1 MAIGI
6 PGIGSGLDLS
16 TVLDQMLAIERRP
29 LDRNLAKQSN
39 IDTQISAYGTIKSAV
54 SSFKSALSA
63 LRYPTA
69 FNPATATSSSSTVAT
84 ATATGGAVASSYA
97 LVVTNLATA
106 QKTAST
112 VYTDGTTAIGGTG
125 TMRIRVNDTT
135 NYDIDITG
143 SNNTLEGIRDA
154 INNTA
159 DLDVTASVINEDD
172 GSRLILT
179 SDSTGTSN
187 DFAVTFTSDSVGGLD
202 DDDGLSKLFYM
213 GAADTTAETVTTAVD
228 AQVTIDGFDVTST
241 SNTISTAVSGLT
253 IDLVAAGSSTLTVSR
268 DDAAIKTSIEDFVDK
283 YNALQSAI
291 TTARAGDLSN
301 DSSLTFIR
309 SGINNVLNTAASG
322 VGDYSSLAEI
332 GISRDRFGVMSIDST
347 VFDSVLSSNHEDV
360 MALFTDNTEGF
371 ADRLYS
377 YADDLLDTDGAIGSR
392 EASLADT
399 KSYLQIAEA
408 SLQDRL
414 DSVEARLVKQFAQ
427 LDATVSSLNS
437 MSSYLTQQLATFNQ

>member
-69 FNPATATSSSSTVAT
+69 FNPATATSSSSAVAA

-106 QKTAST
+106 HKTASS
-112 VYTDGTTAIGGTG
+112 VYTDATTSIGGTG
-125 TMRIRVNDTT
+125 TLTLTVDSTA
-135 NYDIDITG
+135 YDIIVDGT
-143 SNNTLEGIRDA
+143 NDTLEGIRDA

-159 DLDVTASVINEDD
+159 DLDVTASVINEDG
-172 GSRLILT
+172 GSRIILN
-179 SDSTGTSN
+179 SDNTGAAS
-187 DFAVTFTSDSVGGLD
+187 AIAITFSD
-202 DDDGLSKLFYM
+202 DDSNNTDNAGLSKLFYIDA
-213 GAADTTAETVTTAVD
+213 GDDTTAKVVTTAVD
-228 AQVTIDGFDVTST
+228 AQVTLDGFAITSA
-241 SNTISTAVSGLT
+241 SNTITSAISGLT
-253 IDLVAAGSSTLTVSR
+253 INLVAAGSSTLTVSR
-268 DDAAIKTSIEDFVDK
+268 DDAAIKTSIENFVDK

-291 TTARAGDLSN
+291 TTARAGDLPN

-309 SGINNVLNTAASG
+309 SGLNNVLNTAASG

-332 GISRDRFGVMSIDST
+332 GISRDRYGVMSIDST

-360 MALFTDNTEGF
+360 MKLFSDDTEGF

-399 KSYLQIAEA
+399 KNYLQIAEA
-408 SLQDRL
+408 NLQDRL

-437 MSSYLTQQLATFNQ
+437 MSAYLTQQLAVLNQ